1 MCVCVC
7 VCVCSMYVDGV
18 HGCAAGTDA
27 FPQLQHVTFV
37 PTDFERDLLR
47 DTLKQAGTVLLCVC
61 MSV

>member
-1 MCVCVC
+1 M
-7 VCVCSMYVDGV
+7 CVCSMYVDGV